1 MPNARQLL
9 TIAAGGAAALV
20 VRVVALSLC
29 TFFKDERGTG
39 GGATVVDDG
48 GLAREGGEGG
58 VREGEGR
65 RGGWRDSGDEFS
77 PFHPSTVQ
85 SVGRVNQEETV
96 RVREGGGGDG
106 RRGGQDTSEA
116 RGGQDAGG
124 ASVLYVPQSD
134 FVSLP

>member
-39 GGATVVDDG
+39 GGSTVVDDG

-65 RGGWRDSGDEFS
+65 RGGWRDSGDEFRMV
-77 PFHPSTVQ
+77 P

-96 RVREGGGGDG
+96 RVREGGGDG
-106 RRGGQDTSEA
+106 GKEGKIPRK
-116 RGGQDAGG
+116 
-124 ASVLYVPQSD
+124 
-134 FVSLP
+134 